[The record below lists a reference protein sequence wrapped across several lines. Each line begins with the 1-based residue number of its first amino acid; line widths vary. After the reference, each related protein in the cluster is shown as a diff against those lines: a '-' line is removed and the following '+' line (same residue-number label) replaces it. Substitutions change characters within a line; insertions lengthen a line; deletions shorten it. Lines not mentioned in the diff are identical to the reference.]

1 MLIKKQTAADKIP
14 WQFAFLEAQK
24 ILRFLGNTVFYPFA
38 RKN

>member
-24 ILRFLGNTVFYPFA
+24 ILCFLLEAVFYPFT
-38 RKN
+38 R